1 MGRVKVTL
9 YRASALPSA
18 SYSPTFREMDFLEK
32 PKVRAH
38 EKYRCSRD
46 VPPSSDS
53 AMVKV
58 TLYRDR
64 NRTGES
70 AATTS
75 AEGAVLPLFTR
86 ITAYESY
93 IYRLL
98 SPKESRLC
106 CSAAD
111 RGLSHDA
118 TSRRRRGAQVGGGCL
133 GKRSR
138 WRRGRCLLS
147 CPSVEVDR
155 VFSSELLF
163 HPTWAHFYSL
173 WADYSVGQCLP
184 SLARV
189 VSSGLWSCM
198 DRSRTDGALHRLIR
212 LDPQAGGHSS
222 HGLVGVHHSYLDV
235 AQQ

>member
-9 YRASALPSA
+9 YRDSALPSA

-75 AEGAVLPLFTR
+75 AEGAVLPLFTKF
-86 ITAYESY
+86 TAYESY

-98 SPKESRLC
+98 SPKESRGVPGTPSPAAPHKPLLQGFLVCPC
-106 CSAAD
+106 CA
-111 RGLSHDA
+111 
-118 TSRRRRGAQVGGGCL
+118 
-133 GKRSR
+133 
-138 WRRGRCLLS
+138 
-147 CPSVEVDR
+147 
-155 VFSSELLF
+155 
-163 HPTWAHFYSL
+163 
-173 WADYSVGQCLP
+173 
-184 SLARV
+184 
-189 VSSGLWSCM
+189 
-198 DRSRTDGALHRLIR
+198 
-212 LDPQAGGHSS
+212 
-222 HGLVGVHHSYLDV
+222 
-235 AQQ
+235 